1 MTILL
6 NNHGYDNESWRREI
20 SSQLPGLPVKVF
32 GEPIDPKEVVYA
44 MVWNHPAGD
53 LNRYPN
59 LKAIFS
65 LGAGAEHF
73 VADASLPDVPVILL
87 ADPAVARDMAAH
99 ALYWVLTFHRRYADY
114 RSQQKDRIWHRKQI
128 VPTREFRAGVFGLGR
143 IGTEVASR
151 IRDFGYAVSGW
162 DRSARQI
169 EGVNCYFGTDPL
181 PEFLSRI
188 DIVINALP
196 LSPKTRHFLDEKI
209 FSAMPP
215 GSFFVNISRGAV
227 VHDESLLDA
236 LDRGHL
242 AGAALDAFAQEPLP
256 PEHRYWTHPQV
267 YITPHMSGATFA
279 SSAVA
284 VIANNV
290 RRLERGLDVFPLFN
304 REAGY

>member
-6 NNHGYDNESWRREI
+6 NNHGYDNESWRMEI
-20 SSQLPGLPVKVF
+20 SRQLPELPVKVF
-32 GEPIDPKEVVYA
+32 GEPINLDEVVYA

-73 VADASLPDVPVILL
+73 VADPSLPDVPVILL

-99 ALYWVLTFHRRYADY
+99 ALYWVLTFHRRYGDY
-114 RSQQKDRIWHRKQI
+114 GSQQKERIWHRKQI
-128 VPTREFRAGVFGLGR
+128 VPTGEFHVGVFGLGR

-151 IRDFGYAVSGW
+151 IHDFGYAVSGW
-162 DRSARQI
+162 DRSNRKI
-169 EGVNCYFGTDPL
+169 EGIDCYSGADSL
-181 PEFLSRI
+181 PEFLSRN
-188 DIVINALP
+188 DVTINALP
-196 LSPKTRHFLDEKI
+196 LSPETRHFLDGKI
-209 FSAMPP
+209 FAAMRP
-215 GSFFVNISRGAV
+215 GGYFINISRGAV
-227 VHDESLLDA
+227 VDDESLLKV
-236 LDRGHL
+236 LDRDHL

-256 PEHRYWTHPQV
+256 AEHRYWYHPKV
-267 YITPHMSGATFA
+267 FVTPHMSGATFA
-279 SSAVA
+279 SSAAA

-290 RRLERGLDVFPLFN
+290 RRFQLGLEVFPLFN

>member
-20 SSQLPGLPVKVF
+20 SRQLPELPVKIF
-32 GEPIDPKEVVYA
+32 GEPIDPDEVAYA

-53 LNRYPN
+53 LRRYPN

-73 VADASLPDVPVILL
+73 VADTSLPDVPVILL

-99 ALYWVLTFHRRYADY
+99 VLYWVLTFHRRYADY
-114 RSQQKDRIWHRKQI
+114 RAQQKERVWNRKSI
-128 VPTREFRAGVFGLGR
+128 VPTAQFRVGIFGLGR

-162 DRSARQI
+162 DGSQRQI
-169 EGVNCYFGTDPL
+169 ESVDCYSGMDTL
-181 PEFLSRI
+181 SEFLDSTHV
-188 DIVINALP
+188 IVNALP
-196 LSPKTRHFLDEKI
+196 LSPKTRHFLDAGI
-209 FSAMPP
+209 FAGMRQ
-215 GSFFVNISRGAV
+215 GGFFINISRGAV
-227 VHDESLLDA
+227 VHDDGLLDA
-236 LDRGHL
+236 LDSGHL
-242 AGAALDAFAQEPLP
+242 AGAALDAFAEEPLP
-256 PEHRYWTHPQV
+256 TEHRYWSHPRV
-267 YITPHMSGATFA
+267 FVTPHMSGATFP

-290 RRLERGLDVFPLFN
+290 RRLERGLEVYPLFS

>member
-6 NNHGYDNESWRREI
+6 NNHGYDNESWRRELCR
-20 SSQLPGLPVKVF
+20 QLPELPVKVF
-32 GEPIDPKEVVYA
+32 GEPIDPNEVVYA

-73 VADASLPDVPVILL
+73 VADPTLPDVPVILL

-169 EGVNCYFGTDPL
+169 EGVNCYFGTDSL

-256 PEHRYWTHPQV
+256 LEHRYWTHPQV

-279 SSAVA
+279 SSAVD

-290 RRLERGLDVFPLFN
+290 RRLERGLDVVPLFN